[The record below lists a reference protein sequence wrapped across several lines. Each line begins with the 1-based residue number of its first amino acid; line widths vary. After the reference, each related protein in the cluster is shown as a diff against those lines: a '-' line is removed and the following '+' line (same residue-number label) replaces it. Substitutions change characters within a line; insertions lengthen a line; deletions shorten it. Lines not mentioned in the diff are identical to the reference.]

1 MSMGELTRK
10 DNSLCFRR
18 DGKNV
23 YIPVENTK
31 EIFCFNEVS
40 INTKLLDF
48 LSQNNIIIH
57 FYNYYGGYSGT
68 YYPKDHYLSG
78 KLLVK
83 QVLKYEN
90 DRMSVARA
98 IVKGIGLNIYEVLY
112 HYYKHGKKEVKETT
126 DWIKSDFIRLV
137 EQSQDVKEL
146 MAYEGEAWMR
156 FYADFKYFLPE
167 DFVMNKRV
175 KRPPDNPINALVSF
189 GNTLLYTKTISAI
202 YQTHLDQRISFLHE
216 PSVGRF
222 SLSLDMSEVFKPV
235 IVFRTIF
242 DLVNNHR
249 IQVEKHFEKNVNYC
263 ILNEEGRK
271 IFVKAFEER
280 MESVFEHSRLK
291 RKVTYRTALKLDC
304 YKLIKNILEDKDFV
318 PTYTFALFYEDWDLD
333 KVNVY
338 YSFLFYDVGE
348 KRVQKVFKVCKKY
361 LTHYQKSVF
370 RGDMTPSKFISIR
383 SELNKVIDKDE
394 DFVCIIKLMND
405 NVFGEEV
412 LGNAGKETG
421 EELMI

>member
-10 DNSLCFRR
+10 DNSLCFRK

-68 YYPKDHYLSG
+68 YYPRDHYLSG

-137 EQSQDVKEL
+137 EQSRDVKEL
-146 MAYEGEAWMR
+146 MAYEGEVWMR

-175 KRPPDNPINALVSF
+175 KRPPDNSINALVSF

-216 PSVGRF
+216 PSEGRF
-222 SLSLDMSEVFKPV
+222 SLSLDLSEVFKPV
-235 IVFRTIF
+235 IVFKTIF

-249 IQVEKHFEKNVNYC
+249 LQVEKHFEKNVNYC

-304 YKLIKNILEDKDFV
+304 YKLIKNILEDKEFV
-318 PTYTFALFYEDWDLD
+318 PFSL
-333 KVNVY
+333 
-338 YSFLFYDVGE
+338 
-348 KRVQKVFKVCKKY
+348 
-361 LTHYQKSVF
+361 
-370 RGDMTPSKFISIR
+370 
-383 SELNKVIDKDE
+383 
-394 DFVCIIKLMND
+394 
-405 NVFGEEV
+405 
-412 LGNAGKETG
+412 KEG
-421 EELMI
+421 M

>member
-1 MSMGELTRK
+1 MGSTKYIMSMGELTRK

-112 HYYKHGKKEVKETT
+112 HYYKHGKKEVKETI

-146 MAYEGEAWMR
+146 MAYEGEAWRR

-304 YKLIKNILEDKDFV
+304 YKLIKNILEDKEFV
-318 PTYTFALFYEDWDLD
+318 PFSL
-333 KVNVY
+333 
-338 YSFLFYDVGE
+338 
-348 KRVQKVFKVCKKY
+348 
-361 LTHYQKSVF
+361 
-370 RGDMTPSKFISIR
+370 
-383 SELNKVIDKDE
+383 
-394 DFVCIIKLMND
+394 
-405 NVFGEEV
+405 
-412 LGNAGKETG
+412 KEG
-421 EELMI
+421 M

>member
-1 MSMGELTRK
+1 MGSTKYIMSMGELTRK
-10 DNSLCFRR
+10 DNSLCFRKN
-18 DGKNV
+18 GKNV

-68 YYPKDHYLSG
+68 YYPRDHYLSG

-137 EQSQDVKEL
+137 EQSKDVKEL
-146 MAYEGEAWMR
+146 MAYEGEVWMR

-216 PSVGRF
+216 PSEGRF
-222 SLSLDMSEVFKPV
+222 SLSLDLSEVFKPV
-235 IVFRTIF
+235 IVFKTIF

-249 IQVEKHFEKNVNYC
+249 LQVEKNFEKNVNYC

-304 YKLIKNILEDKDFV
+304 YKLIKNILEDKEFV
-318 PTYTFALFYEDWDLD
+318 P
-333 KVNVY
+333 
-338 YSFLFYDVGE
+338 FL
-348 KRVQKVFKVCKKY
+348 
-361 LTHYQKSVF
+361 L
-370 RGDMTPSKFISIR
+370 
-383 SELNKVIDKDE
+383 
-394 DFVCIIKLMND
+394 
-405 NVFGEEV
+405 
-412 LGNAGKETG
+412 KEG
-421 EELMI
+421 M

>member
-1 MSMGELTRK
+1 MGSTKYIMSMGELTRK
-10 DNSLCFRR
+10 DNSLCFRK

-31 EIFCFNEVS
+31 EIFCLNEVS

-48 LSQNNIIIH
+48 LAQNNIIIH

-68 YYPKDHYLSG
+68 YYPRDHYLSG

-137 EQSQDVKEL
+137 EQSKDVKEL
-146 MAYEGEAWMR
+146 MAYEGEVWMR
-156 FYADFKYFLPE
+156 FYVDFKYFLPE

-216 PSVGRF
+216 PSEGRF
-222 SLSLDMSEVFKPV
+222 SLSLDLSEVFKPV

-249 IQVEKHFEKNVNYC
+249 LQVEKHFEKNVNYC

-304 YKLIKNILEDKDFV
+304 YKLIKNILEDKEFV
-318 PTYTFALFYEDWDLD
+318 PFSL
-333 KVNVY
+333 
-338 YSFLFYDVGE
+338 
-348 KRVQKVFKVCKKY
+348 
-361 LTHYQKSVF
+361 
-370 RGDMTPSKFISIR
+370 
-383 SELNKVIDKDE
+383 
-394 DFVCIIKLMND
+394 
-405 NVFGEEV
+405 
-412 LGNAGKETG
+412 KEG
-421 EELMI
+421 M